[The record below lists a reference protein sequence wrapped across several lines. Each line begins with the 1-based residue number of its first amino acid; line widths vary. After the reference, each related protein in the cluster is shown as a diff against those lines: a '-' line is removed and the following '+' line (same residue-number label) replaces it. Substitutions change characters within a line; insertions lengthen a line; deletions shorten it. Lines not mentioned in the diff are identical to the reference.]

1 MQGNGY
7 RLAAAFHGLSRTGF
21 KFAMLVLVH
30 DPAYGAFLPLGF
42 LRHFTVL
49 VRWAE
54 ASDRL
59 RR

>member
-1 MQGNGY
+1 MQSNGY
-7 RLAAAFHGLSRTGF
+7 RLAAAFHGLSRAGF

-49 VRWAE
+49 VR
-54 ASDRL
+54 
-59 RR
+59 